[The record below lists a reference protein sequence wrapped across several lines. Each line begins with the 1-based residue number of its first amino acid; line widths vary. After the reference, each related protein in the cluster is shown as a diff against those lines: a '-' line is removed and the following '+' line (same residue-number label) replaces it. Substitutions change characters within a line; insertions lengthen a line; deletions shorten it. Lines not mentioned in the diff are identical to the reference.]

1 MLEKWQGFN
10 VYSEGCYTD
19 ARIWTLK
26 KKEMENLIKRKNQ
39 FRLIISIYL
48 IVILIGTLFSFITS
62 YFVENLDTSQAIKIF
77 ILPVLVLFI
86 AVNFMFLIFF
96 MDFSKFKFE
105 NIPTWWFLFYISL
118 FIPYFN
124 YFIPLIL
131 FFIFLGKNIDKK
143 NKVIFGLLNFIPFF
157 AEKIIQKI
165 IYKVVENYITDKILL
180 MDLNFFL
187 QQTIKWI
194 IIYIII
200 NRLVNLE
207 NNKKEFLEQ

>member
-1 MLEKWQGFN
+1 
-10 VYSEGCYTD
+10 
-19 ARIWTLK
+19 
-26 KKEMENLIKRKNQ
+26 MENLIKRKNQ

-62 YFVENLDTSQAIKIF
+62 YFVENLNTSQTFKIF

-105 NIPTWWFLFYISL
+105 NIPTCWFLFYISL